1 MRDSGG
7 INRVPAPDLVPVIL
21 FSAVIFGY
29 AHFQTFA
36 NHFVINDD
44 VRQGGLAL

>member
-7 INRVPAPDLVPVIL
+7 LNGATATDLVPVIL

-29 AHFQTFA
+29 AHSLTFA
-36 NHFVINDD
+36 NHLVINGD
-44 VRQGGLAL
+44 VRQGGVPL